1 MKQAL
6 IKKGTAVA
14 AKIPAPQVD
23 DDKILVKVVSS
34 CISVGTEMSG
44 VATSGTPLW
53 KRALNEPQNVKKV
66 LDKLAA
72 DGLSKTVGLVKSKLD
87 SGMPTGYSAA
97 GEVIAVGKNIRDIKA
112 GDRVACAGAQ
122 CAHHAEIINVPRNL
136 TVKIPGEV
144 PFADASVVTLGA
156 IAMQG
161 VRRANPTLGET
172 VVVIGLGVIGQ
183 LTAQILKA
191 AGCRVVVSDL
201 DESRIETALRHG
213 ADYAIRPNKESD
225 VETTLRLTEGFGAD
239 AVIVTAA
246 TSSDTVVSTAFRM
259 CRKKGR
265 VVVVGAVGLGLKRE
279 DIYQKELDFFISTSY
294 GPGRY
299 DEQYEERGLE
309 YPIGYVRWTENRNMQ
324 EVLRLMAEK
333 KLIVAD
339 MVSAVYPIDR
349 VGEAYDSLKTTA
361 EKPLLVLLSYPD
373 NDEKTLDKIEIRSK
387 AAPKDKIRVALI
399 GAGGF
404 AKGMHLPNMAKL
416 SSLFELRAV
425 MSRTGTNAEATA
437 NQHGAAYATTDYE
450 KILAD
455 PEIDMVLI
463 TTRHNLHARMVL
475 QALQAG
481 KHVLVEKPLA
491 ISEAELSEIE
501 RFYGDN
507 DRAPL
512 LLTGF
517 NRRHS
522 RYAREIAKHTAKRI
536 APLIINYR
544 MNAGYIPL
552 DHWVHTEEGAG
563 RNIGEACHIYDLFNF
578 LTGAKAVEVSAN
590 SISPAGGCYSSKDN
604 FVATVSYDDGSIA
617 TLTYTA
623 LGAKDYPKEVMD
635 VYFDGKIISL
645 SDYKSLTGYGVKI
658 ADVSSRISDK
668 GQLEEL
674 EAFGKAIKEGTAS
687 PIPLWQQLQ
696 AMRIA
701 FAVEEAI

>member
-136 TVKIPGEV
+136 TVKIPDEV
-144 PFADASVVTLGA
+144 TFADASVVTLGA

-349 VGEAYDSLKTTA
+349 VGEAYDSLKTAA

-373 NDEKTLDKIEIRSK
+373 NDEKTLDKIEIRAK

-425 MSRTGTNAEATA
+425 MSRTGTNAVATA

>member
-349 VGEAYDSLKTTA
+349 VGEAYDSLKTAA

>member
-14 AKIPAPQVD
+14 AKIPAPQVE
-23 DDKILVKVVSS
+23 DDKILVKVVNS

-87 SGMPTGYSAA
+87 SGTPTGYSAA
-97 GEVIAVGKNIRDIKA
+97 GEVIAAGKNIRDIKV

-136 TVKIPGEV
+136 TVKIPDEV
-144 PFADASVVTLGA
+144 TFADASVVTLGA

-201 DESRIETALRHG
+201 DESRIETALKHG

-225 VETTLRLTEGFGAD
+225 VETTLRLTDGFGAD

-246 TSSDTVVSTAFRM
+246 TSSDAVVSTAFRM

-333 KLIVAD
+333 KLVVAD

-349 VGEAYDSLKTTA
+349 VGEAYDSLKAAA

-373 NDEKTLDKIEIRSK
+373 NDEKTLDKIEIRAK

-416 SSLFELRAV
+416 GNLFELQAV
-425 MSRTGTNAEATA
+425 MSRTGANAEATA
-437 NQHGAAYATTDYE
+437 SQHGASYATTDYG

-475 QALQAG
+475 KALQAG

-507 DRAPL
+507 DHAPL

-522 RYAREIAKHTAKRI
+522 RCAREIAKHTAKRI

-635 VYFDGKIISL
+635 VYFDGKMISL

-658 ADVSSRISDK
+658 ADVSSRVSDK

>member
-23 DDKILVKVVSS
+23 DDKILVKVVNS
-34 CISVGTEMSG
+34 CISIGTEMSG

-97 GEVIAVGKNIRDIKA
+97 GEVIAVGKNIRDIKV

-144 PFADASVVTLGA
+144 PFSDASVVTLGA

-172 VVVIGLGVIGQ
+172 VVVIGLGFIGQ

-191 AGCRVVVSDL
+191 AGCRVIVSDL

-225 VETTLRLTEGFGAD
+225 VETTLKLTEGFGAD

-246 TSSDTVVSTAFRM
+246 TSSDAVVSTAFKM

-349 VGEAYDSLKTTA
+349 VGEAYDSLKTAA

>member
-1 MKQAL
+1 MKQVL
-6 IKKGTAVA
+6 IKKGTAIA
-14 AKIPAPQVD
+14 ARVPAPQAE

-44 VATSGTPLW
+44 VTASGTPLW

-72 DGLSKTVGLVKSKLD
+72 EGLSKTVGLVKSKLD
-87 SGMPTGYSAA
+87 SGSPTGYSAA

-122 CAHHAEIINVPRNL
+122 CAYHAEFINVPRNL
-136 TVKIPGEV
+136 AVKIPEGV

-156 IAMQG
+156 IALQG

-191 AGCRVVVSDL
+191 AGCRVLVSDL
-201 DESRIETALRHG
+201 DESRIETALKHG
-213 ADYAIRPNKESD
+213 ADYAVRPDRESD
-225 VETTLRLTEGFGAD
+225 VETALRFTGGFGAD
-239 AVIVTAA
+239 AVIITAA
-246 TSSDTVVSTAFRM
+246 ASSDVIVSTAFRM

-279 DIYQKELDFFISTSY
+279 DIYPKELDFFISTSY

-333 KLIVAD
+333 KLAVAD

-349 VGEAYDSLKTTA
+349 VGEAYDSLKAAA

-373 NDEKTLDKIEIRSK
+373 SDEKTPDVVEIRAK
-387 AAPKDKIRVALI
+387 AAARDKVRVALI

-416 SSLFELRAV
+416 GDLFELRAV
-425 MSRTGTNAEATA
+425 MSRTGANAAATA
-437 NQHGAAYATTDYE
+437 AQYGAAYATTDYE

-455 PEIDMVLI
+455 PDVDMVLI
-463 TTRHNLHARMVL
+463 TTRHNLHAPMVL

-481 KHVLVEKPLA
+481 KHILVEKPLA
-491 ISEAELSEIE
+491 VSEAELREIE
-501 RFYGDN
+501 RFYGEN
-507 DRAPL
+507 DHAPL

-522 RYAREIAKHTAKRI
+522 RYAREIAKHTAGRI
-536 APLIINYR
+536 APLVINYR
-544 MNAGYIPL
+544 MNAGFIPL
-552 DHWVHTEEGAG
+552 DHWVHTEEGGG

-578 LTGAKAVEVSAN
+578 LTGAKAVEVSAA
-590 SISPAGGCYSSKDN
+590 SISPGGCYSSKDN
-604 FVATVSYDDGSIA
+604 FVATVRYDDGSIA

-645 SDYKSLTGYGVKI
+645 SDYKSLMGHGVKI
-658 ADVSSRISDK
+658 ADISSRASDK

-674 EAFGKAIKEGTAS
+674 EAFGRAIKEGLPS

-701 FAVEEAI
+701 FAVEEGI